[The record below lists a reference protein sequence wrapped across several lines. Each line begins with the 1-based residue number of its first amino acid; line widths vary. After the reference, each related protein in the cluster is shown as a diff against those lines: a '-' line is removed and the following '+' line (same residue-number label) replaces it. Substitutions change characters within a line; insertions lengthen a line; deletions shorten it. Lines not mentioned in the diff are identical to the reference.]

1 MADNQV
7 TVEQLLRGL
16 GQAVLQLSEKMDVLV
31 EKLDGVREEVAK
43 TTPMA
48 PPGESFLEAQFGRV
62 ESALAVLGSREVPE
76 VGAGASDQL
85 VRGLAEL
92 ETSIGNMSQSMGE
105 KLDGIA
111 AGIAGNQ
118 QEKSAPELRDEIV
131 GLGDRLEKVL
141 GEVNTAVRETGEQSA
156 MRISEASGV
165 IVEAIGALPD
175 SVKAMKLSLE
185 EKADALRAETAENQR
200 NTEKTLESIE
210 KTEKKTVEAVE
221 AVKKELSEGLKN
233 QKKLLGEMQ
242 EVTERF
248 AGKAMEDGISQLNR
262 SAIHHYNIG
271 EYNAALEDLK
281 EAAHLDGNRAEI
293 WCNMAHVQAALKE
306 DTDAEASFRK
316 ALELQ
321 PDLDQA
327 VSGLGVLLLA
337 GGRSEESISFL
348 EGFIGEET
356 SSIRTMI
363 AYSRALAAAGRH
375 SDAVNTLERAASLAP
390 ENPEVRDE
398 LAAYTGDGKS

>member
-1 MADNQV
+1 
-7 TVEQLLRGL
+7 
-16 GQAVLQLSEKMDVLV
+16 
-31 EKLDGVREEVAK
+31 
-43 TTPMA
+43 
-48 PPGESFLEAQFGRV
+48 
-62 ESALAVLGSREVPE
+62 
-76 VGAGASDQL
+76 
-85 VRGLAEL
+85 
-92 ETSIGNMSQSMGE
+92 MGE

-156 MRISEASGV
+156 RGISEASGV

-281 EAAHLDGNRAEI
+281 EAVHLDGNRAEI

-306 DTDAEASFRK
+306 DADAEASFRK

-398 LAAYTGDGKS
+398 LAAYAGDGKS